1 MNPLTAIPWS
11 KSFFDAQTWRI
22 VCLFQTKL
30 CKGDGLW
37 KAPNMKKK
45 KEKKRKENCS
55 LETDGAQSFVFR
67 LQNVME

>member
-1 MNPLTAIPWS
+1 M
-11 KSFFDAQTWRI
+11 
-22 VCLFQTKL
+22 
-30 CKGDGLW
+30 KGA
-37 KAPNMKKK
+37 KHEKKK